1 MTRRILTTILFAA
14 LVVLAVPTSA
24 HAWWE
29 YIEQLS
35 GPGKFYGWD
44 VQVRLFC
51 LVEKDKGQPP
61 ERFIPS
67 SVGIIVSSCTV
78 PAGRARRLS
87 VDVGARFLS
96 AKDPEFANGQSIQ
109 LTTLS
114 PSISMNLLSRWTK
127 WDFIDYGF
135 SGGAYWFS
143 STEFPSFSGAILEP
157 VRFEFHP
164 TTEMKRSKWSAAVPV
179 VRISWIVFPGGFE
192 RSQFAPLNPLPARI
206 PRDKPFNLSIA
217 FDLEALLR

>member
-1 MTRRILTTILFAA
+1 MRRILMVSTCA
-14 LVVLAVPTSA
+14 VLLQLTMPAPA

-29 YIEQLS
+29 FIEPLS
-35 GPGKFYGWD
+35 GPGRFYGWD

-51 LVEKDKGQPP
+51 IAEADGNKT

-67 SVGIIVSSCTV
+67 SIGVILSACNI
-78 PAGRARRLS
+78 PPGRARRLA

-96 AKDPEFANGQSIQ
+96 AKDNPEFANGQPIQ

-114 PSISMNLLSRWTK
+114 PSISMNLLSKWPK
-127 WDFIDYGF
+127 WDFIDYAF

-164 TTEMKRSKWSAAVPV
+164 TTEMKKSKWSAVVPV
-179 VRISWIVFPGGFE
+179 VRVGWVVFPGGFE

-206 PRDKPFNLSIA
+206 ARDKPFNVSVA

>member
-1 MTRRILTTILFAA
+1 MQRSVVCIVLA
-14 LVVLAVPTSA
+14 LVILLPVPA

-29 YIEQLS
+29 YIEALS

-44 VQVRLFC
+44 IQIRLFC
-51 LVEKDKGQPP
+51 VVEADGGQT
-61 ERFIPS
+61 ERIAPS
-67 SVGIIVSSCTV
+67 SIGVILSACTD
-78 PAGRARRLS
+78 ARGRARRFS
-87 VDVGARFLS
+87 VDLGARFMS
-96 AKDPEFANGQSIQ
+96 AKDPEFANGQPIQ

-114 PSISMNLLSRWTK
+114 PAISMNLLSKWPK

-164 TTEMKRSKWSAAVPV
+164 TTEMKKSKWSAAVPV
-179 VRISWIVFPGGFE
+179 VRVGWIIFPGGFE

-206 PRDKPFNLSIA
+206 ARDKPFNLSIA